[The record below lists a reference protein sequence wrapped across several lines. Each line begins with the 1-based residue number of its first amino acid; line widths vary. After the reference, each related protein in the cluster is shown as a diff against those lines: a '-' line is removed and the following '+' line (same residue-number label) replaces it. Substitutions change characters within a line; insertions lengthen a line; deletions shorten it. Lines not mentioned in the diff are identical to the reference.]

1 MEWLRFTGLDKHYGA
16 RQIFS
21 QASGVLRDKEKIA
34 LVGDNGAGKSSLLR
48 LLARVDRPEAGE
60 LSYARGARVGY
71 LAQTDEARLGA
82 TLFDLLE
89 DAFAHIRADE
99 RRVRE
104 LEEAISAGAASSDAA
119 AQEELLRKYAL
130 ARETFD
136 RHGGEGLE
144 RQMRSMLKALGFDT
158 ADLKRSIAEL
168 SGGQRTRAGIARVLL
183 EEPDFLL
190 LDEPTNHLDIET
202 VRWLENFIIAD
213 PRTFLLVSHDRYFI
227 DRVADAVWEIEGGSL
242 QAYKP
247 ARNAY
252 TAYVAEKQARL
263 EQAQR
268 DFANA
273 SAEEKRR
280 RAVIAE
286 LRTHGSHNYV
296 QVHSREKLL
305 ARVEPTAQPKQVKHT
320 FNVALSAARKS
331 TRGIAIALLELAKS
345 YGAKLFADLSLDIAR
360 GERLAVVGPNGSGK
374 STLLK
379 IISGSVTPDSGAVRL
394 GTGLKLA
401 YFSQDAEAELP
412 ARVTAVQAVMEAAA
426 AVTPQR
432 ARALLGRLGL
442 GGDAGDKPVESF
454 SGGERRR
461 IMLARL
467 MAQDADCLLLD
478 EPTNDLDIAS
488 REALESV
495 LNDYDGAML
504 VVSHDR
510 YLLRRLAERV
520 LSLAGGVWTTLNGGY
535 DDYERRERGDAA
547 PKAVDSADRRSSKAP
562 PPATPDKQQARMQ
575 RELAELEAQVASLD
589 ARRLELEYEFA
600 NPDLYGDKDRVVELK
615 SQLADVTER
624 FNAGMQAWES
634 ALEALETLAE
644 R

>member
-1 MEWLRFTGLDKHYGA
+1 MEWLRFTGLDKHYGG
-16 RQIFS
+16 RRIFS
-21 QASGVLRDKEKIA
+21 GASGVLRDKEKIA

-48 LLARVDRPEAGE
+48 LLARIDRPEQGE
-60 LSYARGARVGY
+60 IGYARGARAGY
-71 LAQTDEARLGA
+71 LAQAEEAASGA
-82 TLFDLLE
+82 TLHGLL
-89 DAFAHIRADE
+89 DAAFAHIRSDE

-104 LEEAISAGAASSDAA
+104 LEEAISASAERADAA
-119 AQEELLRKYAL
+119 VQDELFRKYAV
-130 ARETFD
+130 ARETFE

-144 RQMRSMLKALGFDT
+144 RHMRAMLKALGFEA
-158 ADLKRSIAEL
+158 ADLRRPIAEF
-168 SGGQRTRAGIARVLL
+168 SGGQRTRASIARVLL

-190 LDEPTNHLDIET
+190 LDEPTNHLDIQT
-202 VRWLENFIIAD
+202 VRWLEDLIIAD
-213 PRTFLLVSHDRYFI
+213 PRSFLLVSHDRYFI
-227 DRVADAVWEIEGGSL
+227 DRVADTVWEIEGGGL
-242 QAYKP
+242 HVYKP

-252 TAYVAEKQARL
+252 TAYVCEKQERV
-263 EQAQR
+263 EQSQR
-268 DFANA
+268 DFAKA

-305 ARVEPTAQPKQVKHT
+305 ARVEPAVQPKQSKHT
-320 FNVALSAARKS
+320 FNVALTAARKS
-331 TRGIAIALLELAKS
+331 TRGIAIAMDGLAKS
-345 YGAKLFADLSLDIAR
+345 YGAKLFCDLSLDVAR
-360 GERLAVVGPNGSGK
+360 GERMAVVGPNGSGK

-379 IISGSVTPDSGAVRL
+379 IVAGLVAPDAGSVRL
-394 GTGLKLA
+394 GSGLKVA
-401 YFSQDAEAELP
+401 YFSQDAEAELR
-412 ARVTAVQAVMEAAA
+412 AGVSAVGGVMEAAP
-426 AVTPQR
+426 VTPQR

-442 GGDAGDKPVESF
+442 GGDSADKPVESF

-495 LNDYDGAML
+495 LNEYEGAML
-504 VVSHDR
+504 AVSHDR
-510 YLLRRLAERV
+510 YLLRRLTQRV
-520 LSLAGGVWTTLNGGY
+520 LSLADGAWSVLSGGY
-535 DDYERRERGDAA
+535 DDYERRERGETPSNAVATPERKAA
-547 PKAVDSADRRSSKAP
+547 RKPS
-562 PPATPDKQQARMQ
+562 PPAREKQQARLE
-575 RELAELEAQVASLD
+575 RDLAELEADVAALD

-600 NPDLYGDKDRVVELK
+600 NPGLYGDKQRVAVLK
-615 SQLADVTER
+615 SELDDVTQR
-624 FNAGMQAWES
+624 FNVQMEAWES